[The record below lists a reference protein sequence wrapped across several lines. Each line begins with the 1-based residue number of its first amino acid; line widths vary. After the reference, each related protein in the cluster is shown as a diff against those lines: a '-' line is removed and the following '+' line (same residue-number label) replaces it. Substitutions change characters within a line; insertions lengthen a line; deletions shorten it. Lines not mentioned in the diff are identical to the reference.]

1 MSRIV
6 VIGATG
12 HVGSYLVPRLV
23 RAGHNVVAVS
33 RGIRTPYRE
42 DAAWRH
48 VERIELDREA
58 GDSNGSFAGQ
68 IADLAPDV
76 VVDMMCFTPESAA
89 QLIDALRGRVDLLV
103 SCGTIWVHG
112 PAVAVPIRESDE
124 RRPIGD
130 YGVGKAAIEALL
142 LAESNRDGGL
152 PCAVL
157 HPGHITGP
165 GWPMVNAAG
174 NFDLGVWERLAAG
187 SELTLPN
194 LGLETVHHV
203 HADDVAQCFE
213 RAIARQAIS
222 AGKSY
227 HVVSERAMTLRGI
240 AETVAGWFGQEA
252 KLRYRPLEEF
262 LAELSPEHAAASSDH
277 ITRSPSMSIAAAES
291 DLGYAPRFTSSQA
304 IADGLR
310 WLIAAGRIDTGGRAL
325 SARTTPPM

>member
-23 RAGHNVVAVS
+23 RAGHDVVAVS
-33 RGIRTPYRE
+33 RGIRSPYRE
-42 DAAWRH
+42 DAAWQQVAR
-48 VERIELDREA
+48 VDLDRDA
-58 GDSNGSFAGQ
+58 GDADGSFAGA
-68 IADLAPDV
+68 IADLGADV
-76 VVDMMCFTPESAA
+76 VVDMMCFTPESAS
-89 QLIDALRGRVDLLV
+89 LLVDALRGRVELLV

-112 PAVAVPIRESDE
+112 PAVAVPTRESDE
-124 RRPIGD
+124 RQPIGE
-130 YGVGKAAIEALL
+130 YGTGKAAIEALL

-152 PCAVL
+152 RSTVL

-174 NFDLGVWERLAAG
+174 NFDLGVWETLAAG

-213 RAIARQAIS
+213 RAIERQDVA
-222 AGKSY
+222 AGNSY

-240 AETVAGWFGQEA
+240 AETASRWFGQEPR
-252 KLRYRPLEEF
+252 LGYLPLEEF
-262 LAELSPEHAAASSDH
+262 LARLSEEDAVASRDH
-277 ITRSPSMSIAAAES
+277 IIRSPSMSIAAAVS
-291 DLGYAPRFTSSQA
+291 DLGYAPRYTSSQA
-304 IADGLR
+304 IADGLQ
-310 WLIAAGRIDTGGRAL
+310 WLIAAGRIDTGGRPL
-325 SARTTPPM
+325 RV

>member
-23 RAGHNVVAVS
+23 RAGHTVVAVS
-33 RGIRTPYRE
+33 RGIRSPYRE

-48 VERIELDREA
+48 VQRIERDREA
-58 GDSNGSFAGQ
+58 GDANGSFAGD
-68 IADLAPDV
+68 IADLAPDI
-76 VVDMMCFTPESAA
+76 VVDMMCFTPESAG
-89 QLIDALRGRVDLLV
+89 QLVDVLRGRVDLLV

-112 PAVAVPIRESDE
+112 PGVAVPTRESDE
-124 RRPIGD
+124 RRPIGE
-130 YGVGKAAIEALL
+130 YGIGKAAIEALL
-142 LAESNRDGGL
+142 LAESHRNDGL
-152 PCAVL
+152 PSTVL

-174 NFDLGVWERLAAG
+174 NFDLGVWETIAAG
-187 SELTLPN
+187 TELTLPN

-213 RAIARQAIS
+213 RAVARPVAV

-240 AETVAGWFGQEA
+240 AETAAGWFGQRA
-252 KLRYRPLEEF
+252 SLAFLPLEEF
-262 LAELSPEHAAASSDH
+262 LAQLADEHAAASREH
-277 ITRSPSMSIAAAES
+277 VIRSPSMSIAAAAS
-291 DLGYAPRFTSSQA
+291 DLGYAPRYTSAEA

-310 WLIAAGRIDTGGRAL
+310 WLIAEGRVDTGGRLLRA
-325 SARTTPPM
+325 